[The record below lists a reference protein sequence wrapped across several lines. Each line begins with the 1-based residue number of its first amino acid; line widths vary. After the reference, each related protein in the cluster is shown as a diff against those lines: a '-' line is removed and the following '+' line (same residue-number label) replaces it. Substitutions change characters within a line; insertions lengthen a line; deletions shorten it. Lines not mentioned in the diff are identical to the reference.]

1 MKAKRGRRSVGT
13 CLALDA
19 PGKMSAGEAAF
30 RLALRA
36 VAPALASGCVREYHF
51 HPSRGWRLDF
61 AWPAAK
67 LAAEVDGGQYAPRG
81 GRHAT
86 DADREKLNHA
96 AALGWRV
103 LRFSPQQIA
112 ADPAACVALVETAL
126 DAT

>member
-1 MKAKRGRRSVGT
+1 MKRT
-13 CLALDA
+13 
-19 PGKMSAGEAAF
+19 PGEAAF
-30 RLALRA
+30 ALALRA
-36 VAPALASGCVREYHF
+36 LAPQLTPVAEMRF
-51 HPSRGWRLDF
+51 HPTRKWRFDYAFPSRRL
-61 AWPAAK
+61 AV
-67 LAAEVDGGQYAPRG
+67 EIDGGQYAPRG